1 MAMLPTVLKLNSQ
14 IPSAIV
20 MSQAAATS
28 FSNISLGFCIRLCGV
43 FYKLGRVTSSTSF
56 HILSGTMAAG
66 RGIDQIVQVADI
78 DFATFWKDRRYGP
91 VSYVFQFSI
100 DCSKLPVI
108 PKWT

>member
-1 MAMLPTVLKLNSQ
+1 MVASRTICVMDGWRAHKDHCMAMLPTVLKLNSQ

-66 RGIDQIVQVADI
+66 RG
-78 DFATFWKDRRYGP
+78 DRGG
-91 VSYVFQFSI
+91 QNKI
-100 DCSKLPVI
+100 E
-108 PKWT
+108 